1 VSTFGIKNSQTL
13 NATGSIQNYEKSH
26 TDKIDCTKK
35 LKLDSVCVGFNGIC
49 RSKVNNNNNNKCDMK
64 PKS

>member
-1 VSTFGIKNSQTL
+1 VLTFGIKNSQTL

-26 TDKIDCTKK
+26 TDKIDYTKK
-35 LKLDSVCVGFNGIC
+35 LKVDFVYFGFKGIC
-49 RSKVNNNNNNKCDMK
+49 RSKVNNNNKYDMK